1 MKQPINLLA
10 VREARARL
18 AVLAAAGVA
27 APDGGELERLMAD
40 LAVTLRLAPELVD
53 RIDSWAARQRERE
66 PGRRWP
72 RSDAFRALLL
82 AGLEASEGAQAR
94 GSRSSARVRAVA
106 YSIAARHVADAKATG
121 DAVSQL
127 DAHLYEHA
135 ELKAELRAAGVA
147 DSAAAVDQCRT
158 HLALLLGQ
166 AAHRELR
173 RVQGTY
179 DEFDALEEA
188 ALARK
193 RGERDAD

>member
-1 MKQPINLLA
+1 LKQPINLLA

-106 YSIAARHVADAKATG
+106 YSIAARHVAEAKAAG
-121 DAVSQL
+121 DGVSRG
-127 DAHLYEHA
+127 DAHLYDHA
-135 ELKAELRAAGVA
+135 ELAAELRASGVT
-147 DSAAAVDQCRT
+147 DSAGAVDRLR
-158 HLALLLGQ
+158 HELELAI
-166 AAHRELR
+166 H
-173 RVQGTY
+173 
-179 DEFDALEEA
+179 DAV
-188 ALARK
+188 
-193 RGERDAD
+193 RGAQ